1 MVGSVYTTIPLDFSP
16 LGEMRNLKIRMVTED
31 IKFEV
36 ADNLSNLYSDQLN
49 FIIDQYPDAIISGS
63 LALNLYGL
71 LYRDMSDLDLI
82 VDKRP
87 AGVLHKNTYYS
98 ADGRIY
104 GDENIMTTSDRLGY
118 QYITEG
124 FKWRNIFNKRKTYQV
139 DFFLNTGNVKYNT
152 CIFKGRTLKIQ
163 DPVQITEQKIAMV
176 NNAENHMFTGKQKH
190 NIDLFVIFKH
200 FNWGL

>member
-1 MVGSVYTTIPLDFSP
+1 MVGYTYTSIPLDFSS
-16 LGEMRNLKIRMVTED
+16 LSEMRNLKIRMVTED

-36 ADNLSNLYSDQLN
+36 EDNLSNFYSNYLN
-49 FIIDQYPDAIISGS
+49 FIIEQYPDAIISGS
-63 LALNLYGL
+63 LALDLYGL
-71 LYRDMSDLDLI
+71 LNRPISDIDLI
-82 VDKRP
+82 VNKRP
-87 AGVLHKNTYYS
+87 AGVLHKDT
-98 ADGRIY
+98 Y

-118 QYITEG
+118 QYITES

-152 CIFKGRTLKIQ
+152 FAFKGRNVKIQ

-190 NIDLFVIFKH
+190 NLDLFVIFKH

>member
-1 MVGSVYTTIPLDFSP
+1 MVGYTSFPPPDFSP
-16 LGEMRNLKIRMVTED
+16 LSEMRNLKIRMVTED

-36 ADNLSNLYSDQLN
+36 ADNLCDLYSEQLK
-49 FIIDQYPDAIISGS
+49 FIIEQYPEAIISGS

-71 LYRDMSDLDLI
+71 IYRDMSDIDLI

-87 AGVLHKNTYYS
+87 AGVLHKDT
-98 ADGRIY
+98 Y

-118 QYITEG
+118 QYITES

-152 CIFKGRTLKIQ
+152 FAFKGRNVKIQ

-190 NIDLFVIFKH
+190 NRDLFSIFKQI
-200 FNWGL
+200 NWEV

>member
-16 LGEMRNLKIRMVTED
+16 LSEMRNLKIRMVTED

-36 ADNLSNLYSDQLN
+36 ADNLIDLYSNYLN
-49 FIIDQYPDAIISGS
+49 FIIEQYPESIISGS
-63 LALNLYGL
+63 LALDLYGL
-71 LYRDMSDLDLI
+71 LNRPISDIDLI
-82 VDKRP
+82 VNKRP
-87 AGVLHKNTYYS
+87 AGVLHKDT
-98 ADGRIY
+98 Y

-139 DFFLNTGNVKYNT
+139 DFFLNAGNVKYNT
-152 CIFKGRTLKIQ
+152 FIFKGINLKIQ

-176 NNAENHMFTGKQKH
+176 NNAENHMFTCKQKH

>member
-16 LGEMRNLKIRMVTED
+16 LSEMRNLKIRMVTED

-36 ADNLSNLYSDQLN
+36 VDNLSDLYSNYLN
-49 FIIDQYPDAIISGS
+49 FIIGQYPDAIISGS
-63 LALNLYGL
+63 LALDLYGL
-71 LYRDMSDLDLI
+71 LNRPISDIDLI
-82 VDKRP
+82 VNKRP
-87 AGVLHKNTYYS
+87 AGVLHKDT
-98 ADGRIY
+98 Y

-118 QYITEG
+118 QYITES

-152 CIFKGRTLKIQ
+152 FVFKGRNLKIQ

>member
-16 LGEMRNLKIRMVTED
+16 LSEMRNLKIRMVTED

-36 ADNLSNLYSDQLN
+36 ADNLIDLYSNYLN
-49 FIIDQYPDAIISGS
+49 FIIEQYPESIISGS
-63 LALNLYGL
+63 LALDLYGL
-71 LYRDMSDLDLI
+71 LNRPISDIDLI
-82 VDKRP
+82 VNKRP
-87 AGVLHKNTYYS
+87 AGVLHKDN
-98 ADGRIY
+98 Y

-118 QYITEG
+118 QYITES

-152 CIFKGRTLKIQ
+152 FIFKGKTVKIQ